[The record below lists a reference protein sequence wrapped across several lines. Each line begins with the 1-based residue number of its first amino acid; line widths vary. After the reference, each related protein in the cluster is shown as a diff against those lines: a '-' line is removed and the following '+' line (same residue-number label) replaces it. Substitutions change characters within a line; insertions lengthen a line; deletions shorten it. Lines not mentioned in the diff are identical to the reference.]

1 MGACSFIGSHLYGD
15 SRHPRHSLLCELASC
30 RPTDTNSALETS
42 AKKCEDDNEAFDSC
56 DGPTVRWMKMV
67 FFKKLNFNGLQT
79 LLVRTCKVQVPLGQ
93 SLLERPRSEG
103 FQTAGNHFERRTLSS
118 TSTEMHRERC
128 PTCGGRGGNV
138 GLACYRRCEEIC
150 HVAQRGNAP
159 RRRSHAHP
167 RAAPTLYNAQAG
179 CNAERK
185 LPTTVDETKMRR
197 KSAFAAGR

>member
-79 LLVRTCKVQVPLGQ
+79 RPLGQ
-93 SLLERPRSEG
+93 SLLERPRSES

-118 TSTEMHRERC
+118 TSTEMHGERC
-128 PTCGGRGGNV
+128 RAREGRGGDV
-138 GLACYRRCEEIC
+138 GLACYRRCEEMC
-150 HVAQRGNAP
+150 HIAQQGRAP

-167 RAAPTLYNAQAG
+167 RAAPTLYNARAG
-179 CNAERK
+179 
-185 LPTTVDETKMRR
+185 
-197 KSAFAAGR
+197 